1 MYVLIQGW
9 IFIGYEFF
17 DDYVVVIV
25 DGLIKSVCLVVEL
38 SLEIE

>member
-1 MYVLIQGW
+1 MYVLIQGR

-17 DDYVVVIV
+17 DDYAVVIV
-25 DGLIKSVCLVVEL
+25 DGLIKSVCSVAEL